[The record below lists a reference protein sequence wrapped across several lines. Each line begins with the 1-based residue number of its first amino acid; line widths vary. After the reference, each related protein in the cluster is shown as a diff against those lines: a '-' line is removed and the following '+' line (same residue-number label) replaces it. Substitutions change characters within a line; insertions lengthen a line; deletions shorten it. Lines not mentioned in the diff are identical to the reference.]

1 MKGMKA
7 GLYYLLLNNKLKA
20 LLEENGVG
28 SLAELSKC
36 GTTDVARLVSR
47 ELAEEVRK
55 FVEDEF
61 SNCGNDIEK
70 SRKIVEDYFS
80 SEDFKKV
87 LYSIVPDQ
95 DPKILSE
102 IKQFKEQKTTIK
114 NGEFF
119 VGHSSLIVPTLPGG
133 PKLVECLRKE
143 LQSCDK
149 LQMLVSFLKLSGVDN
164 IYNELH
170 HFCKIPRSDNKPRLE
185 IATTTY
191 IGASDLKAIEKL
203 MKLPNTEIRMS
214 YDGKTQRLHAKAY
227 LFHRDNGF
235 STAYIGSA
243 NLSGVAISTGLE
255 WTAKIA
261 ECEMPSL
268 WLSAKSAFIK
278 SWEDDKEFV
287 RKTLKDLD
295 EIKKALDE
303 ARGSG
308 SKSSEGKT
316 VLSTFIPQ
324 PHPYQVSVLEDIAKE
339 RAAGRHRHLV
349 VAATGTGKTMM
360 AAFDYVR
367 QKIVHGG
374 NLPKLL
380 YIVHRQDILRQV
392 RDKYRAVLR
401 DEDFGVILPSETID
415 KVNAQYV
422 FCTPASWKSRIKGEG
437 KWPNGFDCI
446 VIDECHHAAA
456 DSYEEIVN
464 YYAADIDAGNTDLL
478 GLTATP
484 DREDGKD
491 IRLLFGGSFTHELS
505 LAYAIAHQHLVPY
518 RYMIAKDVGVDYTG
532 VHWHNK
538 ATVESE
544 IAKLLEA
551 NSTRAKNVI
560 AQVHEHVPDE
570 HAMRA
575 IGFCAG
581 VNHAKF
587 MSEQFNTAGISA
599 TYLEGKSSDAT
610 RKKAFARLNSDG
622 EDRINIIFA
631 ADLLNEG
638 VDFPNVDTIL
648 MLRPTSSVT
657 IYTQQLGRGL
667 RKPDFG
673 VLKSSLLVLDFVSDQ
688 NEMFDEEMRFKVLSG
703 KPNGSTK
710 KALTTGVFELPPGCD
725 IVMSEVAKKTIL
737 DNIER
742 RQKTLRGQNLVN
754 EILKWIRD
762 HKGAMH
768 LLDILEVMGVDKN
781 DVKVDDAIRLYAQ
794 TKCTP
799 SLLSM
804 LALDPSKARTSKERE
819 RLAKLILRLN
829 QTEDYDLVEKWRK
842 GLMGVGG
849 ISNSEKFEFATC
861 WDLQK
866 VKKENYEQVWDQIKS
881 DDIAR
886 YDVLE
891 FLDLKLS
898 QSLPLAEKVKFPQ
911 SGNLVLHGRYHRT
924 QITHELCN
932 AYGYLPQSGVV
943 PIKSTKSVA
952 FFVTRIKDE
961 SQFTPETMYKD
972 FAITQDKVKWDSQN
986 KTKAD
991 SSEAKSYIDGSVTP
1005 LLFIQKSKQAEGDVP
1020 ESFVYLGPME
1030 YISHEGECPISFE
1043 WRLKYPMPASVYE
1056 WAKI

>member
-1 MKGMKA
+1 MSGIKK

-20 LLEENGVG
+20 LLAENHVE

-36 GTTDVARLVSR
+36 GAEDVARLVSR

-61 SNCGNDIEK
+61 SNVNNDVEK
-70 SRKIVEDYFS
+70 SRKIVEDYFAS
-80 SEDFKKV
+80 DNFKSV
-87 LYSIVPDQ
+87 LQSIIPDN
-95 DPKILSE
+95 DPRVLSE
-102 IKQFKEQKTTIK
+102 IKEFKEQPKTIK
-114 NGEFF
+114 DGEFF

-164 IYNELH
+164 IYNELYK
-170 HFCKIPRSDNKPRLE
+170 FCNVQRKDGKPRLE

-227 LFHRDNGF
+227 LFHRENGF

-261 ECEMPSL
+261 ESEMPAL
-268 WLSAKSAFIK
+268 WHSAKSAFIK

-287 RKTLKDLD
+287 RKTLTDLP
-295 EIKKALDE
+295 EIRKALDE
-303 ARGSG
+303 ARGT
-308 SKSSEGKT
+308 KSTDGKT
-316 VLSTFIPQ
+316 ILSTFIPQ

-360 AAFDYVR
+360 AAFDYMQ
-367 QKIVHGG
+367 QKTDHGG

-380 YIVHRQDILRQV
+380 YIVQRQDILRQV
-392 RDKYRAVLR
+392 RDKYRAVVR
-401 DEDFGVILPSETID
+401 DEDFGVILPKDVVD

-456 DSYEEIVN
+456 DSYEEIID
-464 YYAADIDAGNTDLL
+464 YYAADIDSGKTDLL

-484 DREDGKD
+484 DREDGSD
-491 IRLLFGGSFTHELS
+491 IRVLFGGTFTHELS

-518 RYMIAKDVGVDYTG
+518 RYMIANDVGVDYTS
-532 VHWHNK
+532 VHWRSK
-538 ATVESE
+538 AADSE

-551 NSTRAKNVI
+551 NENRAKNVI

-581 VNHAKF
+581 INHAKF
-587 MSEQFNTAGISA
+587 MAEQFNKAGINA
-599 TYLEGKSSDAT
+599 AYLEGKSSESV
-610 RKKAFARLNSDG
+610 RKEVFAKLNSNG
-622 EDRINIIFA
+622 KDRINIVFA

-648 MLRPTSSVT
+648 MLRPTNSVT

-667 RKPDFG
+667 RKPDYG
-673 VLKSSLLVLDFVSDQ
+673 VLKPSLLVLDFVSDQ
-688 NEMFDEEMRFKVLSG
+688 NEMFDEEMRFKILSG
-703 KPNGSTK
+703 KTRGSIK
-710 KALTTGVFELPPGCD
+710 KSLMTGVLDLPPGCD
-725 IVMSEVAKKTIL
+725 IVMSETAKDTIL
-737 DNIER
+737 ANIER
-742 RQKTLRGQNLVN
+742 RQKTLRGQTLVN
-754 EILKWIRD
+754 EILKWIKD
-762 HKGAMH
+762 HKGVIG
-768 LLDILEVMGVDKN
+768 LVDILSVMGVEKN
-781 DVKVDDAIRLYAQ
+781 DARIEDAVRLYSQ

-804 LALDPSKARTSKERE
+804 MALNPGKVRSPKERE
-819 RLAKLILRLN
+819 RLAKLILKLN
-829 QTEDYDLVEKWRK
+829 QTDDYALVEKWRD
-842 GLMGVGG
+842 GLIGKVKL
-849 ISNSEKFEFATC
+849 SDSEKFKFSTC
-861 WDLQK
+861 VDFQK
-866 VKKENYEQVWDQIKS
+866 VNKDNFGQKWDEIKN

-886 YDVLE
+886 KDIVE
-891 FLDLKLS
+891 FFDFKLS
-898 QSLPLAEKVKFPQ
+898 QTLPSVHPVKVAE
-911 SGNLVLHGRYHRT
+911 SGDLLLHGRYHRT
-924 QITHELCN
+924 QITQELGCSF
-932 AYGYLPQSGVV
+932 GYLPQAGVV
-943 PIKSTKSVA
+943 PIKDKKLVA
-952 FFVTRIKDE
+952 FFVTRTKNE

-972 FAITQDKVKWDSQN
+972 FAVTQDKFKWDSQN

-991 SSEAKSYIDGSVTP
+991 SAEAKSYINGTVTP
-1005 LLFIQKSKQAEGDVP
+1005 LLFVQNCKQAEGDVP
-1020 ESFVYLGPME
+1020 ESFVYLGPLE

-1043 WRLKYPMPASVYE
+1043 WKLKYPMPGKVFE